1 MENKWMNG
9 QLDQYL
15 IINVFFSRP
24 LYYVG
29 MTIFEEFHMCETLQ
43 VDDTVIASWLKVQ
56 PL

>member
-1 MENKWMNG
+1 MNEWTVRSISYY
-9 QLDQYL
+9 QC
-15 IINVFFSRP
+15 FFSRP